1 MKTMPRLKKNEKEMK
16 RILTIFVLAAILAC
30 AKNKNKGTC
39 WRCALSM
46 QNTGQPLPT
55 KDTCT
60 ESDPST
66 FHFYDA
72 NGNPLNVTCA
82 KK

>member
-1 MKTMPRLKKNEKEMK
+1 MKKIILAVLVVTIFSCKKKND
-16 RILTIFVLAAILAC
+16 T
-30 AKNKNKGTC
+30 TC
-39 WRCALSM
+39 WRCALSE
-46 QNTGQPLPT
+46 QGTGRPLPT
-55 KDTCT
+55 RDTCT

-72 NGNPLNVTCA
+72 NGNPVNATCA